1 MKYKLL
7 QIKDFK
13 NNNYMFMNY
22 DWAKEKGFKLED
34 YEVVYEGEYFEVA
47 NDVIVLIIL
56 EDLFYTFNVNRPKD
70 FRGHSMSVSDVI
82 YLDGKYYYTD
92 SIGFKEVN

>member
-7 QIKDFK
+7 QIKDFE
-13 NNNYMFMNY
+13 NNNYLFRSY
-22 DWAKEKGFKLED
+22 DWAKDCGFKLED
-34 YEVVYEGEYFEVA
+34 YEVVYEGEVRDDKV
-47 NDVIVLIIL
+47 NVIL
-56 EDLFYTFNVNRPKD
+56 EDLFYTFNVNHPED
-70 FRGHSMSVSDVI
+70 FKGHSMSVSDVV